1 MAGSPKKRT
10 REEAKRREQEEAA
23 RNRPQP
29 TIADIPLVKGAEGI
43 DLKLRS
49 VGAAGAYGLT
59 AWTEA
64 GREFL
69 AEHVLTVS
77 GAGIGNEAVWFSD
90 READI
95 IRDALRRTSLR
106 CVAGIGAEP
115 DPGDMEGFNGW
126 RGRRG

>member
-1 MAGSPKKRT
+1 MAGSPKKRA

-49 VGAAGAYGLT
+49 VGASGAYGLT
-59 AWTEA
+59 AWTQA

-69 AEHVLTVS
+69 AEYVLSLPSV
-77 GAGIGNEAVWFSD
+77 GIGNEAVWFSD
-90 READI
+90 READLVC
-95 IRDALRRTSLR
+95 DALRQTALR

-115 DPGDMEGFNGW
+115 DPADIEGFNGW
-126 RGRRG
+126 GRLGG